1 MRDEW
6 GRVRCCVNNVN
17 FFCEL
22 RYSLLSHEIS
32 MRAEMGSFFQLRA
45 QKKLKIQI
53 EQNHDRL
60 EMKIGLNNET
70 ITDNRNIGRL
80 FSNCFLSNR

>member
-32 MRAEMGSFFQLRA
+32 MKAERGSFFNFV
-45 QKKLKIQI
+45 QKKIIQI

-60 EMKIGLNNET
+60 EIKIGLSNET
-70 ITDNRNIGRL
+70 IIYNRNIGRL